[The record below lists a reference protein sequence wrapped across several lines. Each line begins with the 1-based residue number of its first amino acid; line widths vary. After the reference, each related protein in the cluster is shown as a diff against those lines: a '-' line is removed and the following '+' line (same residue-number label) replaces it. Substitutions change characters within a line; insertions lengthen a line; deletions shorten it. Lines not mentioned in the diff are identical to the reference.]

1 MDYFQVFL
9 AVLGISAI
17 ACSIVILLIL
27 IEIFKVIKNFRLVS
41 DRLEMLT
48 DVPGW
53 FTFFKVILGKKNKK
67 VKSNK

>member
-1 MDYFQVFL
+1 MDYFQLFL

-53 FTFFKVILGKKNKK
+53 FTFFKIILGRKNKK
-67 VKSNK
+67 VKSSK